1 MPSILQTNV
10 TPYLNERDQLR
21 YNAAEVVAHNAAMSI
36 LQALREHL
44 PPHLKTFAEGI
55 AMTGLFSAFGRIAGE
70 HVSPALTDQL
80 LSSIQGAAVAEI
92 EHWRNRRVRH

>member
-1 MPSILQTNV
+1 MSSVLHMNV

-21 YNAAEVVAHNAAMSI
+21 CNAAELVAHNAAMSI
-36 LQALREHL
+36 LEGLRQHL
-44 PPHLKTFAEGI
+44 PPHLKPFAEGI

-70 HVSPALTDQL
+70 HVSPANTDQL
-80 LSSIQGAAVAEI
+80 LSNIGGAAEAEI